1 MNTELFISKITINK
15 IRHLK
20 NIEINLGEK
29 TRKNLIIT
37 GRNGSGKTSL
47 LNSLKFNLD
56 KKLNNHKSNINSRN
70 SLLDN
75 QVNVLNLSKND
86 LKSTYNYPN
95 KLREEPTEN
104 NYGLNIKFNTK
115 DTSKEVIVFY
125 KKKGFLLAYYPAMR
139 MQNLEIPTVV
149 ERIETQLQYK
159 IYEYPSNLIL
169 KYMVHLKTQLSYAK
183 EEHDDDTV
191 NKIRKWF
198 ENFENSIQNC

>member
-1 MNTELFISKITINK
+1 
-15 IRHLK
+15 
-20 NIEINLGEK
+20 
-29 TRKNLIIT
+29 
-37 GRNGSGKTSL
+37 
-47 LNSLKFNLD
+47 
-56 KKLNNHKSNINSRN
+56 
-70 SLLDN
+70 
-75 QVNVLNLSKND
+75 
-86 LKSTYNYPN
+86 
-95 KLREEPTEN
+95 
-104 NYGLNIKFNTK
+104 
-115 DTSKEVIVFY
+115 
-125 KKKGFLLAYYPAMR
+125 MR

>member
-1 MNTELFISKITINK
+1 MSTELFISKITINK

-20 NIEINLGEK
+20 NIEINLGDK

-75 QVNVLNLSKND
+75 QVNVLNLSEND

-95 KLREEPTEN
+95 KLREKPT
-104 NYGLNIKFNTK
+104 
-115 DTSKEVIVFY
+115 
-125 KKKGFLLAYYPAMR
+125 KK
-139 MQNLEIPTVV
+139 
-149 ERIETQLQYK
+149 QL
-159 IYEYPSNLIL
+159 
-169 KYMVHLKTQLSYAK
+169 
-183 EEHDDDTV
+183 
-191 NKIRKWF
+191 
-198 ENFENSIQNC
+198 